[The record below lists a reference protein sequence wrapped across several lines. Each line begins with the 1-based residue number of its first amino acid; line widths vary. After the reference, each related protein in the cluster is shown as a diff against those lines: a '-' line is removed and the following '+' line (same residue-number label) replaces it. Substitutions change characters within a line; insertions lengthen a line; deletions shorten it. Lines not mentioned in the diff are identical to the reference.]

1 MMNKTYIA
9 TILAVM
15 ILIGAAVAASMAVIR
30 DNTSTNSDSRYGK
43 ICLDGVVYWR
53 GYQLLAVKYKPDG
66 NVELC
71 K

>member
-1 MMNKTYIA
+1 MKRPVLAAMIA
-9 TILAVM
+9 LMFMIGFTILLSSFM
-15 ILIGAAVAASMAVIR
+15 KL
-30 DNTSTNSDSRYGK
+30 DTTSTNSDSEYGK